1 LAKFYIS
8 SSASRITYNSVS
20 KFLKIPV
27 KTVERYSEYLE
38 KAFLIF
44 FTRNYS
50 QSPKAVE
57 NSPRKVYVIDN
68 GFLKFFSTWSLG
80 RAFESLIAQHV
91 MRYAK
96 RRLFEVFY
104 WYSQN
109 AEVDVIIKN
118 DKGLLLPIQVTY
130 ELNEENRKRE
140 IDSIKKFSKY
150 GKTRPLII
158 TFDQEGEV
166 EGIKIIPAY
175 KFLLKTFEILDS
187 MLL

>member
-1 LAKFYIS
+1 
-8 SSASRITYNSVS
+8 
-20 KFLKIPV
+20 
-27 KTVERYSEYLE
+27 
-38 KAFLIF
+38 
-44 FTRNYS
+44 
-50 QSPKAVE
+50 
-57 NSPRKVYVIDN
+57 
-68 GFLKFFSTWSLG
+68 
-80 RAFESLIAQHV
+80 

-109 AEVDVIIKN
+109 AEVDIIIKN